1 MLTTT
6 QCLLTAL
13 VIVILIVVVVWIH
26 RYQTRV
32 KRHMAEADHLYAMV
46 REMHTKIMRN

>member
-1 MLTTT
+1 MLTTN

-13 VIVILIVVVVWIH
+13 VIVMLVAVAVWIY